1 MPAAARLLFWLLKRW
16 LFSPCRGSGCMPVAA
31 RTSLYIHFQLI
42 FLLCRGSGFIP
53 AAAAVGSLYVHF
65 SLFFRDCRGSALWS
79 VAARCLLTCDFYAQ
93 FHPVSNSVPSF
104 PFAVSLAFLSYFTSL
119 NTYNPIK
126 HPLVIQNI
134 YNYPRNS
141 WYWLNASIY
150 QPDTN

>member
-31 RTSLYIHFQLI
+31 VTSLYMPFNW
-42 FLLCRGSGFIP
+42 FFFSV
-53 AAAAVGSLYVHF
+53 AAVG
-65 SLFFRDCRGSALWS
+65 LFLPRHWALCMS
-79 VAARCLLTCDFYAQ
+79 TLAYTFMTVATVASWPAVARCLLTCDFYAR
-93 FHPVSNSVPSF
+93 FRPVSNSVPSF
-104 PFAVSLAFLSYFTSL
+104 PFEVSLAFLSYFTSL

-141 WYWLNASIY
+141 WFWLNASI
-150 QPDTN
+150 